1 MSFEF
6 DFYVRDRLIEYIT
19 VEDLNKLELNCD
31 GCHPKEVLIDIITY
45 CSLGNIDRAK
55 LYVDETI
62 LLLNIAQG
70 AGLVQRL
77 LWHYW
82 KRCFIK
88 TKLAVDKKPETIETC
103 KDYHIVI
110 RNYKDYMS
118 NFDGFAW
125 TWYQHLVIEARNWA
139 RECDLINNEYLNN

>member
-6 DFYVRDRLIEYIT
+6 DFYVRDGLIDHIP
-19 VEDLNKLELNCD
+19 VEDINKLELNCD
-31 GCHPKEVLIDIITY
+31 GLHPKEVLIDIIAY
-45 CSLGNIDRAK
+45 CSLGDIEKAK

-62 LLLNIAQG
+62 SFLNSGQR

-82 KRCFIK
+82 RRCFIK

-103 KDYHIVI
+103 KDFHIVI
-110 RNYKDYMS
+110 RSYKDFMS
-118 NFDGFAW
+118 NFNGFDW
-125 TWYQHLVIEARNWA
+125 TWYQHFVIEARNWA
-139 RECDLINNEYLNN
+139 RESDLLNNEYQN